1 MEKFILQKLETKS
14 TMILVEL
21 FHLFPSNKKE
31 EVELLLE
38 ELIGEKL
45 IERKYDQL
53 FLENQSKNT

>member
-1 MEKFILQKLETKS
+1 
-14 TMILVEL
+14 MILVEL

-53 FLENQSKNT
+53 FFRKPK